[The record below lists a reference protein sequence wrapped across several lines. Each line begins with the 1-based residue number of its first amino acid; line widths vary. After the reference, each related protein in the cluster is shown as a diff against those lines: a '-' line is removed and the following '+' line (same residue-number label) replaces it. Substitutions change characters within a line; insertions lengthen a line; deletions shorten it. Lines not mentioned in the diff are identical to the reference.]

1 MNNSI
6 SSDATEDNQS
16 LSAGLVKI
24 SMPLLELLGGAL
36 IAMVSGFYLYEAWQL
51 PEPFN
56 AKAVGAG
63 EFPLIIGVVT
73 LICALALTILG
84 LLKLISKNTPEY
96 ASFPRLGYV
105 VLAIVALIAV
115 VSFMEVLG
123 AFVSMAILSFMVML
137 AGGERR
143 IGYLVSI
150 PVVLGATIYV
160 VFVLAL
166 GVYFP

>member
-6 SSDATEDNQS
+6 SSGTTEDNQS
-16 LSAGLVKI
+16 VNAGLVKV
-24 SMPLLELLGGAL
+24 SMPLLELLGGIV
-36 IAMVSGFYLYEAWQL
+36 IAAVSGFYLYEAWLL

-63 EFPLIIGVVT
+63 EFPLIIAVGT

-84 LLKLISKNTPEY
+84 LVKLISGNTPEY
-96 ASFPRLGYV
+96 ASFPRLGNV
-105 VLAIVALIAV
+105 VLVIVALIAV

-123 AFVSMAILSFMVML
+123 AFGSMAILSLMVML

-150 PVVLGATIYV
+150 PAVLGTAIYV